1 MNRARAISL
10 AGLVVWGIGMFVD
23 AEHAMLA
30 YLVAYGA
37 VLFTVLGA
45 LFFVLVHHAVDAGW
59 STGVRRWAEQMLTAL
74 PLLALLALPLVVGA
88 PKVYHW
94 AAHDNSKAEWL
105 NLPFFTARLALY
117 FTLWILI
124 ARYFRNGSLRQDA
137 NGDPA
142 ISMRMRK
149 WSAPALVVY
158 GLSVNFAAMDLL
170 MTPDYHWFSTIF
182 GVYIWSQGTL
192 AFFAVMA
199 LLTFTKSLA
208 PPVTG
213 AVRRSIGLWLFA
225 FTCFWGYQALSQWL
239 LIWYANIP
247 EETYWLLIRW
257 EGAWRWLAVLAV
269 SGLFLIPFLA
279 LMPEESKTKPVLR
292 RVAWIILVGH
302 VLNLMWIVLP
312 TGGHPAAFEAG
323 DFDAGLLWIDV
334 GAVALLGGAAA
345 YMAQHALLSASLY
358 PTRDPRLAEAM
369 PATDLPATEGE
380 H

>member
-1 MNRARAISL
+1 MNRARTISL
-10 AGLVVWGIGMFVD
+10 AGLVVWAIGMFLD

-30 YLVAYGA
+30 YLAAYGA
-37 VLFTVLGA
+37 VLFTTLGA

-59 STGVRRWAEQMLTAL
+59 STVVRRWAEQMLTAL
-74 PLLALLALPLVVGA
+74 PLLALLAIPLVVGA

-94 AAHDNSKAEWL
+94 AGHETAKADWL

-117 FTLWILI
+117 FTLWIGI

-142 ISMRMRK
+142 ISLRMRK

-182 GVYIWSQGTL
+182 GVYIWAQGTL

-199 LLTFTKSLA
+199 LLTFTQSLQC
-208 PPVTG
+208 PVPDS
-213 AVRRSIGLWLFA
+213 VRRSIGLWVFA

-257 EGAWRWLAVLAV
+257 EGAWRWLGVAAVC
-269 SGLFLIPFLA
+269 GLFTIPFLA
-279 LMPEESKTKPVLR
+279 LMPERSKYKPILR
-292 RVAWIILVGH
+292 TVSWVILVGNF
-302 VLNLMWIVLP
+302 LNMLWVVMP
-312 TGGHPAAFEAG
+312 TGGHPPEFEAG
-323 DFDAGLLWIDV
+323 SFRGGLLWIDLA
-334 GAVALLGGAAA
+334 AVAMLGGAAA
-345 YMAQHALLSASLY
+345 YMAQRALLSASPY

-369 PATDLPATEGE
+369 PAVEGE